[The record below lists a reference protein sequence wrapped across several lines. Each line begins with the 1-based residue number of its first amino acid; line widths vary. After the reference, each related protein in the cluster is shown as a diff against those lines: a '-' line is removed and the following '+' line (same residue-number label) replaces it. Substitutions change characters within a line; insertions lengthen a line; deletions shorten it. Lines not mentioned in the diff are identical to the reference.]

1 MAIWAMAQE
10 TTIDRRMERVVRY
23 TKFANNPHGDGGSK
37 RSVQIEECWKQ
48 KNIEFIDEKF
58 NLPKQ
63 FTKLQAVHWCVRAF
77 NFISKHV
84 GWKKFPPL
92 KDKINAILT
101 YALRLPA
108 IYDKYKG
115 QDVVFLWE
123 NTNDVPALYLMK
135 AAGAKVIGYPH
146 NLESLV
152 PTQHDPVSHKNAPY
166 WLYEEIERL
175 KLCDE
180 VYAISK
186 EETWLLQL
194 FGVNATYFPY
204 YPPKAIEQELLVI
217 KSKRD
222 VYHQDCMLEKTYLI
236 IGSATNPPTRMGMQK
251 LIDYF
256 GSKDNLSYTIHVAGY
271 QSETLKYVQNPKIE
285 FHGTMDVCD
294 LDALQI
300 LIDGII
306 INQPTTSGALTRI
319 VENRLAGI
327 PIYANFGAAR
337 DFYNLPD
344 VHVYETFEELEILLS
359 K

>member
-1 MAIWAMAQE
+1 MKMN
-10 TTIDRRMERVVRY
+10 TIVRY
-23 TKFANNPHGDGGSK
+23 TRFVNNPHGDGGSK
-37 RSVQIEECWKQ
+37 RSAQIEEYWKKKQ
-48 KNIEFIDEKF
+48 VDFVDEKF
-58 NLPKQ
+58 PLPK
-63 FTKLQAVHWCVRAF
+63 TYSKLQAMQWCVRAIG
-77 NFISKHV
+77 FIARYV
-84 GWKKFPPL
+84 RWNKFPTL
-92 KDKINAILT
+92 KDKFNAILT
-101 YALRLPA
+101 YALRLPV

-115 QDVVFLWE
+115 QDIVFLWE
-123 NTNDVPALYLMK
+123 NTHDVAALYLMK

-152 PTQHDPVSHKNAPY
+152 PTQIDALSHKKAPY

-194 FGVNATYFPY
+194 FGVNAMYYPY
-204 YPPKAIEQELLVI
+204 YPPKEVKRMLLDI
-217 KSKRD
+217 KSKREA
-222 VYHQDCMLEKTYLI
+222 YHQNATQESSYLI
-236 IGSATNPPTRMGMQK
+236 LGSATNPPTRMGMQA

-256 GSKDNLSYTIHVAGY
+256 GSKNDLSCTIHVAGY
-271 QSETLKYVQNPKIE
+271 QSETLMYIQNPKIE
-285 FHGTMDVCD
+285 YHGTMESNE
-294 LDALQI
+294 LDAL
-300 LIDGII
+300 LICVDGII

-344 VHVYETFEELEILLS
+344 VHVYESFEELEELLS
-359 K
+359 KS

>member
-1 MAIWAMAQE
+1 MAQE
-10 TTIDRRMERVVRY
+10 TTINRRMERVVRY
-23 TKFANNPHGDGGSK
+23 TKFVNNPHGDGGSK
-37 RSVQIEECWKQ
+37 RSVQIEEYWKQ
-48 KNIEFIDEKF
+48 QGAEFIDEKF
-58 NLPKQ
+58 PLPKQ
-63 FTKLQAVHWCVRAF
+63 YSKLQAVKWCVRAVI
-77 NFISKHV
+77 FITKYI
-84 GWKKFPPL
+84 GWKKFPTL
-92 KDKINAILT
+92 KDKFNAMLA

-123 NTNDVPALYLMK
+123 NTNDVAALYLMK
-135 AAGAKVIGYPH
+135 AAGAKIIGYPH

-152 PTQHDPVSHKNAPY
+152 PTQIDPVSHKQAPY

-204 YPPKAIEQELLVI
+204 YPPLVVAQELLVT
-217 KSKRD
+217 KSKREA
-222 VYHQDCMLEKTYLI
+222 YQKNTKCEKSFLI
-236 IGSATNPPTRMGMQK
+236 LGSATNPPTRMGMQK

-256 GSKDNLSYTIHVAGY
+256 GSKDNWTYTIHVAGY
-271 QSETLKYVQNPKIE
+271 QSETLKYVLNPKIE
-285 FHGTMDVCD
+285 YHGTMDACD
-294 LDALQI
+294 LDELQI
-300 LIDGII
+300 LVDGII

-344 VHVYETFEELEILLS
+344 VHVYENFEELELLLC

>member
-1 MAIWAMAQE
+1 MKTVI
-10 TTIDRRMERVVRY
+10 RY
-23 TKFANNPHGDGGSK
+23 TKFVGNPHGDGGSK
-37 RSVQIEECWKQ
+37 RSVQIEEYWKQ
-48 KNIEFIDEKF
+48 QGVEFIEEKF
-58 NLPKQ
+58 LLPKKY
-63 FTKLQAVHWCVRAF
+63 TKLQAVRWCIRAIR
-77 NFISKHV
+77 FISKNV
-84 GWKKFPPL
+84 GWKKFPTL
-92 KDKINAILT
+92 KDTINAILA

-115 QDVVFLWE
+115 QEVVFLWE
-123 NTNDVPALYLMK
+123 NTNDVAALYLMK
-135 AAGAKVIGYPH
+135 AAGAKIIAYPH

-152 PTQHDPVSHKNAPY
+152 PTQVDPISHRKAPY

-194 FGVNATYFPY
+194 FGVNAMYFPY
-204 YPPKAIEQELLVI
+204 FPAKVIEQELLVT
-217 KSKRD
+217 KSKREA
-222 VYHQDCMLEKTYLI
+222 YHRNDTQEKSYLI
-236 IGSATNPPTRMGMQK
+236 LGSATNPPTRMGMQT

-271 QSETLKYVQNPKIE
+271 QSETLKYAQHPKIVY
-285 FHGTMDVCD
+285 HGTMDVYD

-300 LIDGII
+300 QVDGII

-344 VHVYETFEELEILLS
+344 VHVYESFEDLERLLS

>member
-1 MAIWAMAQE
+1 MAIRAMAKE
-10 TTIDRRMERVVRY
+10 TTIDRRMERIVRY

-37 RSVQIEECWKQ
+37 RSVQIEEYWQQ

-58 NLPKQ
+58 HLPKQ
-63 FTKLQAVHWCVRAF
+63 YSKLQAMHWCIRAIR
-77 NFISKHV
+77 FITTHI
-84 GWKKFPPL
+84 GWKKFPTL
-92 KDKINAILT
+92 KDKCTAILT

-108 IYDKYKG
+108 IYDKYIG
-115 QDVVFLWE
+115 QDVIFLWE

-152 PTQHDPVSHKNAPY
+152 PTQVDSLSRKQAPY

-180 VYAISK
+180 VCAISK

-194 FGVNATYFPY
+194 FGVNAMYYPY
-204 YPPKAIEQELLVI
+204 YPPKVVEQELLDI
-217 KSKRD
+217 KSKREA
-222 VYHQDCMLEKTYLI
+222 HQQNNAHEKSYLI
-236 IGSATNPPTRMGMQK
+236 LGSATNPPTRMGMQS

-256 GSKDNLSYTIHVAGY
+256 GSKHDLSYTIHVAGY
-271 QSETLKYVQNPKIE
+271 QTETLRYVQNPKME
-285 FHGTMDVCD
+285 YHGTMDASD
-294 LDALQI
+294 LDTLQI
-300 LIDGII
+300 QVDGII
-306 INQPTTSGALTRI
+306 INQPTTSGTLTRI

-337 DFYNLPD
+337 DFYNLHD
-344 VHVYETFEELEILLS
+344 VHVYESFEELELLLS

>member
-1 MAIWAMAQE
+1 MKTVI
-10 TTIDRRMERVVRY
+10 RY
-23 TKFANNPHGDGGSK
+23 TKFASNPRGDGGSK
-37 RSVQIEECWKQ
+37 RSVQIEEFWRAKSVDF
-48 KNIEFIDEKF
+48 IEEKF
-58 NLPKQ
+58 ILPKQ
-63 FTKLQAVHWCVRAF
+63 YTKIQAISWVFRAIV
-77 NFISKHV
+77 FISRYV
-84 GWKKFPPL
+84 GWRKFVGL
-92 KDKINAILT
+92 KEKIKAIFI
-101 YALRLPA
+101 YALRLPV

-115 QDVVFLWE
+115 KDVIFIWE
-123 NTNDVPALYLMK
+123 NTQDTPSLFMMK
-135 AAGAKVIGYPH
+135 AAGAKIIAYPH

-152 PTQHDPVSHKNAPY
+152 PTQVDVVSHKKAPY
-166 WLYEEIERL
+166 WLYEEIDRL

-204 YPPKAIEQELLVI
+204 YPPKAIEQELLVT
-217 KSKRD
+217 KSKREA
-222 VYHQDCMLEKTYLI
+222 YQKNNKCEKSFLI
-236 IGSATNPPTRMGMQK
+236 LGSATNPPTRMGMQK

-256 GSKDNLSYTIHVAGY
+256 GSKDKLPYTMHVAGY
-271 QSETLKYVQNPKIE
+271 QSETLNYVQNLKIE
-285 FHGTMDVCD
+285 YHGTMHACD
-294 LDALQI
+294 LDELQI
-300 LIDGII
+300 QVDGII

-344 VHVYETFEELEILLS
+344 VYVYENFEELELLLS

>member
-1 MAIWAMAQE
+1 MKIV
-10 TTIDRRMERVVRY
+10 IRY
-23 TKFANNPHGDGGSK
+23 TKFASNPSGDGGSK
-37 RSVQIEECWKQ
+37 RSVQIAEFWRAKGVDF
-48 KNIEFIDEKF
+48 IEEKF
-58 NLPKQ
+58 LLPKKY
-63 FTKLQAVHWCVRAF
+63 TKLQAVRWCIRAIR
-77 NFISKHV
+77 FISKNV
-84 GWKKFPPL
+84 GWKKFPTL
-92 KDKINAILT
+92 KDKINAIFA

-115 QDVVFLWE
+115 QEIVFLWE
-123 NTNDVPALYLMK
+123 NTNDVAALYLMK
-135 AAGAKVIGYPH
+135 AAGAKIIGYPH

-152 PTQHDPVSHKNAPY
+152 PTQIDALSHKKAPF

-194 FGVNATYFPY
+194 FGVNAMYFPY
-204 YPPKAIEQELLVI
+204 FPPKVIEQELLVT
-217 KSKRD
+217 KSKREA
-222 VYHQDCMLEKTYLI
+222 YHRNDTQEKSYLI
-236 IGSATNPPTRMGMQK
+236 LGSATNPPTRMGMQT

-271 QSETLKYVQNPKIE
+271 QSETLKYVQHPKIVY
-285 FHGTMDVCD
+285 HGTMDACD
-294 LDALQI
+294 LDAMQI
-300 LIDGII
+300 QVDGII

-337 DFYNLPD
+337 DFYNLSD
-344 VHVYETFEELEILLS
+344 VHVYESFEDLERLLS